1 MGGYGNC
8 ITLRHPDGR
17 QTRYGHLSRILVKTG
32 QTVKQG
38 EKIALSGNTGR
49 STGPHVHF
57 EIIINGSQVNPLN
70 YLD

>member
-1 MGGYGNC
+1 M
-8 ITLRHPDGR
+8 DGR

-32 QTVKQG
+32 QSVKQG
-38 EKIALSGNTGR
+38 EKIGLSGNTGR